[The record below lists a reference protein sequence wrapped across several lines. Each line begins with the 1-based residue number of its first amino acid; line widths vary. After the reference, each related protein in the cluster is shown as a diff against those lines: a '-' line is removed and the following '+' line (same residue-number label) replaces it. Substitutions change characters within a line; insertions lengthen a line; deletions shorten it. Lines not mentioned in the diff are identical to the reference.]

1 MDQIKELSSDGNLPA
16 NYAIMSNWLAQAC
29 LDDRARQT
37 FFDRLYGKVTDK
49 VEVSMPKPF
58 VIKRSDGTEVVLGAK
73 LENENEWAKQNIL
86 FEAIEAGGVSAHL

>member
-73 LENENEWAKQNIL
+73 LENENE
-86 FEAIEAGGVSAHL
+86 